1 MSNRLGSIKPK
12 EFIRRLKKM
21 GFRIDHQTGSHIV
34 LFNKEGRR
42 IIVPFHAKEMKRG
55 LLFGLIKQ
63 SGLTVE
69 EFQKT
74 K

>member
-12 EFIRRLKKM
+12 EFIRKLKKA
-21 GFRIDHQTGSHIV
+21 GFWIDHQTGSHVI
-34 LFNKEGRR
+34 LLNSKECRVV
-42 IIVPFHAKEMKRG
+42 VPYHIKEMKRG

-63 SGLTVE
+63 AGFTVE
-69 EFQKT
+69 EFQKW